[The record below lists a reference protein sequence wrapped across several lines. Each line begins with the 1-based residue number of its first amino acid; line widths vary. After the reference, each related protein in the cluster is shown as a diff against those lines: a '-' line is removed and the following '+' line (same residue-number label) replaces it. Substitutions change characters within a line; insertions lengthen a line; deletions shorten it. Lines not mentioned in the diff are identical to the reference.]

1 MKKRVLVVDD
11 AEINRILLT
20 DMLERDGWE
29 AEEAVD
35 GTDALSKL
43 HGEHGFNLVMLD
55 IKMPG
60 MSGEEVCCSL
70 RSDPRNAA
78 LPLVAYTAHALEEE
92 WDSLHAI
99 GFDAILTKPINM
111 AALKESLTK
120 AFKAH
125 GFSVPE

>member
-11 AEINRILLT
+11 AEINRILLI
-20 DMLERDGWE
+20 DMLERAGWE

-35 GTDALSKL
+35 GMDALSKL
-43 HGEHGFNLVMLD
+43 QGEHGFNLIMLD

-60 MSGEEVCCSL
+60 MSGEEVCCSV
-70 RSDPRNAA
+70 RSDLRNAS

-111 AALKESLTK
+111 AALKNSLTQ

-125 GFSVPE
+125 GLPVPD